1 MDLLIGVDYAEL
13 HYSFKDVRGQP
24 GEPVARLTP
33 LGWTC
38 TETVSGLTG
47 GDLQSNFAQTYF
59 VREQSDTDEISTLL
73 RKFWEIENSILSCE
87 CHVVNHDEQCT
98 LKRVEKSLKYVDG

>member
-13 HYSFKDVRGQP
+13 HYSFKDDRGQP

-38 TETVSGLTG
+38 SGTVSGLRG
-47 GDLQSNFAQTYF
+47 GDHQSSFAHTYF
-59 VREQSDTDEISTLL
+59 VREQSDTDEISGYCD
-73 RKFWEIENSILSCE
+73 NSG
-87 CHVVNHDEQCT
+87 
-98 LKRVEKSLKYVDG
+98 R